1 MPTPSTPN
9 QDAWALLC
17 RLFRTNVPLLK
28 MTLPPSEL
36 AALELLGK
44 AVKPTLIDLDYFLCP
59 SCQMQNG
66 QVFAGKDGNVCHCP
80 GCGPVDVFPED
91 TVAFALDEGWF
102 LRSFRQALDINSR
115 DGVEVL
121 TQGVWRLGNARTAPV
136 MLIRDAALIW
146 REPSLLECVRIP
158 GAGIQVIAPKN
169 RNVHGMPFG
178 PDVQWLPLEERFTFY
193 GGCIDFIP
201 TLEPQAVVMPA
212 LDPTAPVHGPF
223 SADFK
228 CVTLPEHG
236 VVRCTE
242 GQAAVFKALWSFG
255 GQPMPAERIMDR
267 AGLQSDKLI
276 HVFKVKAKD
285 KDKPEFEGPLFAYRT
300 LVTTHKR
307 QGLYAMPCSTNSL
320 V

>member
-17 RLFRTNVPLLK
+17 RLFRTSVPLLK

-66 QVFAGKDGNVCHCP
+66 QVFAGKDGKVCHCP

-146 REPSLLECVRIP
+146 REPSLLERVRIP

-178 PDVQWLPLEERFTFY
+178 PDVQWLPLEERFTFL
-193 GGCIDFIP
+193 GNGINFIP
-201 TLEPQAVVMPA
+201 APEPQAVVVPRA
-212 LDPTAPVHGPF
+212 DPTTPVHGPF

-228 CVTLPEHG
+228 WVTLPDWEHG
-236 VVRCTE
+236 LIRCTE
-242 GQAAVFKALWSFG
+242 GQAVVFKALWSFG

-267 AGLQSDKLI
+267 AGLQSDKLVD
-276 HVFKVKAKD
+276 VFKIKARD
-285 KDKPEFEGPLFAYRT
+285 KDKPEAHGPLFAYRA
-300 LVTTHKR
+300 LVVTHKR
-307 QGLYAMPCSTNSL
+307 QGLYAMPCAPGI
-320 V
+320 